1 VVIPDDASELDAEA
15 AALRRELRGDARR
28 TRVRSVLGLRNLAG
42 RDSHSLG
49 IPVVIMV
56 VAVLTT
62 LVSLFVVTW
71 GHSSTPPVPVASAPN
86 SAGQTPAPATTSIGN
101 TTSSNFV
108 DVLLLDAAGSP
119 VSVVTLLPAVILLV
133 DGCDCAALVANVAAA
148 APLGITVVPVGRT
161 VPSLP
166 ASPANVHPLADPDS
180 QLRTRYAANTT
191 TASTPSAATA
201 VLVNGSGSMQWV
213 VSGVDSADEI
223 IPDVQRLAGR

>member
-28 TRVRSVLGLRNLAG
+28 TRMRSVLGLRNLAG

-49 IPVVIMV
+49 IPVVIMA

-71 GHSSTPPVPVASAPN
+71 GHSSTSPVPVASAPQ

-133 DGCDCAALVANVAAA
+133 DGCECAALVSSVAAA
-148 APLGITVVPVGRT
+148 APMGITVVPVGRT
-161 VPSLP
+161 LPSLP
-166 ASPANVHPLADPDS
+166 ALPTNVHPLADPDS
-180 QLRTRYAANTT
+180 QLRTRYATAT

-201 VLVNGSGSMQWV
+201 ILINGSGSVQWV
-213 VSGVDSADEI
+213 MSGVDSADEI
-223 IPDVQRLAGR
+223 TPDVQRLAGR